1 MSNLPREKAAVAEA
15 VSLAPT
21 SWRIPFWSVEPLVC
35 ALDCIIIVGS
45 SILSGFAY
53 HRWALGGGGDLETS
67 LAVGLLV
74 AVNFTTILVARGSYK
89 PLNLISLQGRIKETV
104 AIWFIVF
111 SLLLAV
117 VFSLKVGANLSR
129 GATATFMVIGIALL
143 LGLRAILSV
152 YLAKALARGSFAE
165 RRVVLIGEPDEI
177 DTSEGLHRLR
187 RCGYRPVESFP
198 VLETDFGARNGMSPR
213 LRSVL
218 DQVIRTAQSGRVEE
232 ILLAVR
238 WDQRHLVDAI
248 VTALRVVPIPIR
260 LAPDRTI
267 AGLLHKPRT
276 EIGSTWVVD
285 LHRGPLTWSECA
297 VKRAFDIVFSSLA
310 LVMLAPTMLIA
321 AIMIK
326 LDSRGPV
333 FFSQVRNGF
342 NNKEFWIFKFRTMT
356 VMEHGAEV
364 KQAVRND
371 RRVTRVGR
379 WLRRSSIDE
388 LPQFLNVLR
397 GEMSLVGPRP
407 HATSHN
413 NEYEKV
419 IWKYAFRHHVK
430 PGITG
435 WAQIHGLRGETA
447 TVDLME
453 KRVELD
459 LWYINNWSLWL
470 DISIL
475 MKTFAAVIGQKEA
488 Y

>member
-1 MSNLPREKAAVAEA
+1 MPIWPREKTAVAEA
-15 VSLAPT
+15 ISLAPA

-35 ALDCIIIVGS
+35 ALDCFIIVGS

-53 HRWALGGGGDLETS
+53 HRWMLGGSGDLETS

-74 AVNFTTILVARGSYK
+74 AVNFTTILVSRGSYK
-89 PLNLISLQGRIKETV
+89 PLNLISLQGRIKETT
-104 AIWFIVF
+104 AIWLIVF

-129 GATATFMVIGIALL
+129 GATATFTIVGLTLL
-143 LGLRAILSV
+143 ISWRAVLSS

-177 DTSEGLHRLR
+177 DTSDGLHRLR
-187 RCGYRPVESFP
+187 RCGYRPIESFP
-198 VLETDFGARNGMSPR
+198 VLETDFEADKDMSPR

-232 ILLAVR
+232 ILLAIR
-238 WDQRHLVDAI
+238 WDQHRLVDSI

-297 VKRAFDIVFSSLA
+297 IKRAFDITFSSLA
-310 LVMLAPTMLIA
+310 LVMLAPTMLIG

-342 NNKEFWIFKFRTMT
+342 NNKEFSIFKFRTMT
-356 VMEHGAEV
+356 VMEQGAEV

-371 RRVTRVGR
+371 RRVTRIGR

-407 HATSHN
+407 HATTHN

-470 DISIL
+470 DIKIL
-475 MKTFAAVIGQKEA
+475 MKTFSAVIGQKEA

>member
-1 MSNLPREKAAVAEA
+1 MSILPREKTAVAEA
-15 VSLAPT
+15 ISLPPA

-35 ALDCIIIVGS
+35 ALDCFIIVGS
-45 SILSGFAY
+45 SIFSGFAY
-53 HRWALGGGGDLETS
+53 HRWMLGGSGDLETS
-67 LAVGLLV
+67 LAVGLLG
-74 AVNFTTILVARGSYK
+74 AVNFPAILVSRDSYK
-89 PLNLISLQGRIKETV
+89 PLNLISLQGRIKETT
-104 AIWFIVF
+104 AIWLIVF

-129 GATATFMVIGIALL
+129 GATAAFMVVGMTLLIGW
-143 LGLRAILSV
+143 RAVLSS
-152 YLAKALARGSFAE
+152 YLTKALARGSFAE

-177 DTSEGLHRLR
+177 DTSDGLYRLR
-187 RCGYRPVESFP
+187 RCGYRPIQSFP
-198 VLETDFGARNGMSPR
+198 VLESDFDADNGMSPR
-213 LRSVL
+213 LLSVL

-232 ILLAVR
+232 ILLAIR
-238 WDQRHLVDAI
+238 WDQRRLVDSI
-248 VTALRVVPIPIR
+248 VTALRIVPIPIR

-297 VKRAFDIVFSSLA
+297 IKRAFDITLSSLA

-321 AIMIK
+321 AIVIK

-333 FFSQVRNGF
+333 FFSQLRNGF
-342 NNKEFWIFKFRTMT
+342 NTKEFWIFKFRTMT
-356 VMEHGAEV
+356 VMEQGLEV
-364 KQAVRND
+364 KQAARND
-371 RRVTRVGR
+371 KRVTRVGR

-407 HATSHN
+407 HATIHN
-413 NEYEKV
+413 NEYEKL

-447 TVDLME
+447 TVDVME

-470 DISIL
+470 DIKIL

>member
-356 VMEHGAEV
+356 VMEQGAEV
-364 KQAVRND
+364 KQVVRND

>member
-1 MSNLPREKAAVAEA
+1 MGWRAV
-15 VSLAPT
+15 
-21 SWRIPFWSVEPLVC
+21 
-35 ALDCIIIVGS
+35 
-45 SILSGFAY
+45 
-53 HRWALGGGGDLETS
+53 
-67 LAVGLLV
+67 
-74 AVNFTTILVARGSYK
+74 
-89 PLNLISLQGRIKETV
+89 
-104 AIWFIVF
+104 
-111 SLLLAV
+111 
-117 VFSLKVGANLSR
+117 LSR
-129 GATATFMVIGIALL
+129 
-143 LGLRAILSV
+143 
-152 YLAKALARGSFAE
+152 YLANALARGTFAE

-198 VLETDFGARNGMSPR
+198 VLESDFEAQNGMSPR
-213 LRSVL
+213 LRSML
-218 DQVIRTAQSGRVEE
+218 DQVIRTAQSGRVDE
-232 ILLAVR
+232 ILLAIR
-238 WDQRHLVDAI
+238 WDQGRLVDQI
-248 VTALRVVPIPIR
+248 VSALRVVPIPIR
-260 LAPDRTI
+260 LAPDRTV

-285 LHRGPLTWSECA
+285 LHRGPLSWSECA
-297 VKRAFDIVFSSLA
+297 VKRGFDIAFSSLA
-310 LVMLAPTMLIA
+310 LVMLAPTMLLA
-321 AIMIK
+321 ALMIK

-342 NNKEFWIFKFRTMT
+342 NNKEFWIIKFRTMT
-356 VMEHGAEV
+356 VMEQGTEV
-364 KQAVRND
+364 KQATRND
-371 RRVTRVGR
+371 KRVTRVGR

-407 HATSHN
+407 HATIHN
-413 NEYEKV
+413 NEYEKL

-447 TVDLME
+447 TVDVME

-470 DISIL
+470 DIKIL
-475 MKTFAAVIGQKEA
+475 VRTFAAVLRQKDA

>member
-1 MSNLPREKAAVAEA
+1 MSIWPREKTAVAEA
-15 VSLAPT
+15 ISLAPA

-35 ALDCIIIVGS
+35 ALDCFIIVGS

-53 HRWALGGGGDLETS
+53 HRWMLGGSGDLETS

-74 AVNFTTILVARGSYK
+74 AVNFTTILVSRGSYK
-89 PLNLISLQGRIKETV
+89 PLNLISLQGRINETT
-104 AIWFIVF
+104 AIWLIVF
-111 SLLLAV
+111 SLLVAV

-129 GATATFMVIGIALL
+129 GATATFMVVGLTLL
-143 LGLRAILSV
+143 ISWRAVLSS
-152 YLAKALARGSFAE
+152 YLAKALACGSFAE

-187 RCGYRPVESFP
+187 RCGYRPIESFP
-198 VLETDFGARNGMSPR
+198 VLETDFAAHKGMSPR

-218 DQVIRTAQSGRVEE
+218 DQVIRTAQSGRAEE
-232 ILLAVR
+232 IVLAIR
-238 WDQRHLVDAI
+238 WDQRRLVDSI

-297 VKRAFDIVFSSLA
+297 IKRAFDITFSSLA

-333 FFSQVRNGF
+333 FFSQLRNGF
-342 NNKEFWIFKFRTMT
+342 NNKVFWIFKFRTMT
-356 VMEHGAEV
+356 VMEQGAEV

-371 RRVTRVGR
+371 KRVTRIGR

-407 HATSHN
+407 HATTHN

-447 TVDLME
+447 TVDVME

-470 DISIL
+470 DIKIL

>member
-1 MSNLPREKAAVAEA
+1 MPILPREKTVVAEA
-15 VSLAPT
+15 SSLAPA

-35 ALDCIIIVGS
+35 AIDCLIIVGS
-45 SILSGFAY
+45 SILSGVAY
-53 HRWALGGGGDLETS
+53 HQWMLGSGGDLETS

-74 AVNFTTILVARGSYK
+74 AANFTTILVSRGSYK
-89 PLNLISLQGRIKETV
+89 PLNLISLQGRIKETA
-104 AIWFIVF
+104 AIWLVVF
-111 SLLLAV
+111 SLLLAI

-129 GATATFMVIGIALL
+129 GATAAFMVVGATLLIGW
-143 LGLRAILSV
+143 RAVLSS
-152 YLAKALARGSFAE
+152 YLTKALAHGSFAE

-177 DTSEGLHRLR
+177 NTSDGLHRLH
-187 RCGYRPVESFP
+187 RCGYRAIKSFS
-198 VLETDFGARNGMSPR
+198 VLETDFDADDSMSLR

-218 DQVIRTAQSGRVEE
+218 DQVIRTAQSGNVEE

-238 WDQRHLVDAI
+238 WDQRRLIDSI
-248 VTALRVVPIPIR
+248 VSALRIVPIPIR
-260 LAPDRTI
+260 LAPDRSI

-297 VKRAFDIVFSSLA
+297 MKRAFDIILSSLA
-310 LVMLAPTMLIA
+310 LVMLAPTMLVA
-321 AIMIK
+321 AIAIK

-333 FFSQVRNGF
+333 LFSQLRNGF
-342 NNKEFWIFKFRTMT
+342 NTKEFWIFKFRTMT
-356 VMEHGAEV
+356 VMEQGAEV
-364 KQAVRND
+364 KQATRND

-407 HATSHN
+407 HATVHN
-413 NEYEKV
+413 NEYEKL

-453 KRVELD
+453 RRVELD
-459 LWYINNWSLWL
+459 LWYINNWSLRL
-470 DISIL
+470 DIMIL

>member
-1 MSNLPREKAAVAEA
+1 M
-15 VSLAPT
+15 
-21 SWRIPFWSVEPLVC
+21 I
-35 ALDCIIIVGS
+35 
-45 SILSGFAY
+45 
-53 HRWALGGGGDLETS
+53 GGGGDLETS

-74 AVNFTTILVARGSYK
+74 AVNFTTILVSRGSYK
-89 PLNLISLQGRIKETV
+89 PLNLISLQGRIKETT
-104 AIWFIVF
+104 AIWLVVL
-111 SLLLAV
+111 SLLFAV

-129 GATATFMVIGIALL
+129 GATAAFMVVGLALL
-143 LGLRAILSV
+143 IAWRAALSS

-187 RCGYRPVESFP
+187 RCGYRPIESFP
-198 VLETDFGARNGMSPR
+198 VLETDFEADKEMSPR

-232 ILLAVR
+232 ILLAIR
-238 WDQRHLVDAI
+238 WDQRRLVDAI
-248 VTALRVVPIPIR
+248 VAALRIVPIPIR

-267 AGLLHKPRT
+267 AGLIHKPRT

-310 LVMLAPTMLIA
+310 LIMLAPTMLIA
-321 AIMIK
+321 ALLIK

-342 NNKEFWIFKFRTMT
+342 NSKEFWIFKFRTMT
-356 VMEHGAEV
+356 VMEQGAEV
-364 KQAVRND
+364 RQAVRND
-371 RRVTRVGR
+371 KRVTSVGR

-407 HATSHN
+407 HATTHN

-453 KRVELD
+453 RRVELD

-470 DISIL
+470 DIKIL
-475 MKTFAAVIGQKEA
+475 VRTFAAVIGQKEA

>member
-1 MSNLPREKAAVAEA
+1 LHHYRRIEHSQRI
-15 VSLAPT
+15 
-21 SWRIPFWSVEPLVC
+21 RIPS
-35 ALDCIIIVGS
+35 
-45 SILSGFAY
+45 
-53 HRWALGGGGDLETS
+53 RGGDLETS

-74 AVNFTTILVARGSYK
+74 AVNFTTILVSRGSYK
-89 PLNLISLQGRIKETV
+89 PLNLISLQGRIKETA

-143 LGLRAILSV
+143 LGWRAILSA

-198 VLETDFGARNGMSPR
+198 VLETDFGVHNGMSPR

-218 DQVIRTAQSGRVEE
+218 DQVIRTAQSGTVEE

-248 VTALRVVPIPIR
+248 VAALRVVPIPIR

-356 VMEHGAEV
+356 VMEQGAEV

>member
-1 MSNLPREKAAVAEA
+1 MSILPREKAAAAEA
-15 VSLAPT
+15 ISLAPA

-45 SILSGFAY
+45 SILSGFTY
-53 HRWALGGGGDLETS
+53 HQWALGSGGDLQTS

-74 AVNFTTILVARGSYK
+74 ALNFATISVSRGSYK
-89 PLNLISLQGRIKETV
+89 PLNLVSLQGRIKETA

-129 GATATFMVIGIALL
+129 GATATFMVVGCALMIGWRTLL
-143 LGLRAILSV
+143 ST
-152 YLAKALARGSFAE
+152 YLAKALVRGSFAE

-177 DTSEGLHRLR
+177 DTSEGLYRLR

-198 VLETDFGARNGMSPR
+198 VLDTDIEAHDGMSPR

-218 DQVIRTAQSGRVEE
+218 DQVIRTAQSGRVDE
-232 ILLAVR
+232 ILLAIR

-248 VTALRVVPIPIR
+248 VTALQIVPIPIR

-267 AGLLHKPRT
+267 SGLMHKPRT

-297 VKRAFDIVFSSLA
+297 VKRAFDIAFASLA
-310 LVMLAPTMLIA
+310 LVMLAPTMLVA

-333 FFSQVRNGF
+333 FFSQARNGF
-342 NNKEFWIFKFRTMT
+342 NNKEFRIFKLRSMS
-356 VMEHGAEV
+356 VMEQGTEV
-364 KQAVRND
+364 KQAARND

-379 WLRRSSIDE
+379 WLRRTSIDE

-407 HATSHN
+407 HATVHN
-413 NEYEKV
+413 DEYEKL

-435 WAQIHGLRGETA
+435 WAQVHGLRGETA
-447 TVDLME
+447 TVEVME

-470 DISIL
+470 DVKIL
-475 MKTFAAVIGQKEA
+475 LRTFAAVMGQKEA

>member
-1 MSNLPREKAAVAEA
+1 MPIWPREKAAVAEA
-15 VSLAPT
+15 ISLTPA
-21 SWRIPFWSVEPLVC
+21 SWRIPFWSVEPLAC

-53 HRWALGGGGDLETS
+53 HRWMLGGTGDLETS

-89 PLNLISLQGRIKETV
+89 PLNLISLQGRIRETT
-104 AIWFIVF
+104 AIWFVVF
-111 SLLLAV
+111 ALLFAI

-129 GATATFMVIGIALL
+129 GATAAFMVAGLILLVAWRAAL
-143 LGLRAILSV
+143 SS
-152 YLAKALARGSFAE
+152 YLAKALARGSFSE
-165 RRVVLIGEPDEI
+165 RRVVVIGEPEEI

-187 RCGYRPVESFP
+187 RCGYRPIESFP
-198 VLETDFGARNGMSPR
+198 VLDTDFETRKGMSPR

-218 DQVIRTAQSGRVEE
+218 DQVIRTAQSGRAEE
-232 ILLAVR
+232 ILLAIR
-238 WDQRHLVDAI
+238 WDQRHLVDSI
-248 VTALRVVPIPIR
+248 VTALRIVPIPIR

-267 AGLLHKPRT
+267 AGLLHQPRT

-297 VKRAFDIVFSSLA
+297 IKRVFDIVFSSLA
-310 LVMLAPTMLIA
+310 LLTLAPTMLIA
-321 AIMIK
+321 AILIK

-333 FFSQVRNGF
+333 FFSQLRNGF
-342 NNKEFWIFKFRTMT
+342 NSKEFWIFKLRTMT
-356 VMEHGAEV
+356 VMEQGADV
-364 KQAVRND
+364 KQAARND
-371 RRVTRVGR
+371 KRVTRVGR

-407 HATSHN
+407 HATIHN
-413 NEYEKV
+413 DEYEKL
-419 IWKYAFRHHVK
+419 ILKYAFRHHVK

-435 WAQIHGLRGETA
+435 WAQINGLRGETA
-447 TVDLME
+447 TIDVME

-470 DISIL
+470 DIRIL
-475 MKTFAAVIGQKEA
+475 FKTFATVIGQKDA